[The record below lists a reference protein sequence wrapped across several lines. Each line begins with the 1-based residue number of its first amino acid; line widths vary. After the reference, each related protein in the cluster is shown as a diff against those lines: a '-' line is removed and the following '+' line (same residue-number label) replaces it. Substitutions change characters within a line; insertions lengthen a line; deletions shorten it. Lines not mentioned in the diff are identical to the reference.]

1 MYTPNGG
8 SATIPNGRASTSSEF
23 HPPERRQIR
32 VTKVKVINFLL
43 ELCQWSSLAV
53 PIFVTSE
60 GVARTVDRIQA
71 GNTTTGAEQGGG
83 SAPADQLPYYWLLV
97 AASIAYVATVTL
109 LIYLPVKYCFMWKN
123 RFLLENAKWL
133 PAMLMHLLL
142 SVLPCMSLMLFGIKL
157 QDDNN
162 EVAAMFDTYTDFPVA
177 LVVLGV
183 LAASWVEKVRRFPI
197 ATSAAAEMTEGPSSP
212 RSMVNPVYTIDG
224 ADGTQS
230 TDEQTPRDPSP
241 STPHTPVSIRRS
253 FPMSFSSRTSPRPK
267 PKLTSN
273 DDRARILSI
282 EFFAVYDVIELLL
295 VTNFHD
301 VCRTYWIFPIYVV
314 AFISMFKSILRLD
327 HRFLPL
333 VSMATHEIP
342 FLILRIA
349 LLAKFGIAIM
359 SLVYPLKNL
368 AAIAFYVYYNFVVVI
383 IKSRAF
389 NKNRYSFPNRDDAV
403 STTSFSTISS
413 RPGSTLY

>member
-8 SATIPNGRASTSSEF
+8 AATIPNGRASNASEF
-23 HPPERRQIR
+23 RPQRIR
-32 VTKVKVINFLL
+32 VTKVKIVNFLL
-43 ELCQWSSLAV
+43 ELCQWSSLAI

-71 GNTTTGAEQGGG
+71 GNTTSNAEEAG
-83 SAPADQLPYYWLLV
+83 SNDPLPYYWLLV
-97 AASIAYVATVTL
+97 AASIAYAATVTL

-133 PAMLMHLLL
+133 PAILMHLLL
-142 SVLPCMSLMLFGIKL
+142 SVLPCMALMLVGIEL
-157 QDDNN
+157 Q
-162 EVAAMFDTYTDFPVA
+162 AANSEITPQFDTYTHFAVP

-183 LAASWVEKVRRFPI
+183 LVTSWVEKVRRFPNLS
-197 ATSAAAEMTEGPSSP
+197 SAGAEMTEGPTSP

-224 ADGTQS
+224 ADGSQS
-230 TDEQTPRDPSP
+230 TDEQSPRDPPGPS

-253 FPMSFSSRTSPRPK
+253 FPMSFSSSRSSPRPR

-273 DDRARILSI
+273 DDRARILSA
-282 EFFAVYDVIELLL
+282 EFFSVYDVLELLL

-314 AFISMFKSILRLD
+314 AFLSMFKSILRLD

-349 LLAKFGIAIM
+349 LLAKFGIEIM
-359 SLVYPLKNL
+359 SVVYPLKNL
-368 AAIAFYVYYNFVVVI
+368 AVISFYVYYNFIVVI

-389 NKNRYSFPNRDDAV
+389 NRNRYSFPNRDDAV